1 MTSPD
6 RESMEAGALGVT
18 ALDVRCMIEVS
29 AAQPHL

>member
-1 MTSPD
+1 
-6 RESMEAGALGVT
+6 MEAGALGVT